1 MGLKRTGRIKPKKRT
16 ASEFRRVYGSK
27 GFQTFIRTMPCW
39 ACGYAGPSPRVL
51 AHTENGGMGRKADAK
66 TCIALCNVCHH
77 KQHQSGWVSIAMT
90 AESRT
95 RAAEQTWAAWEAKRG
110 NSQDDDEGANF
121 PADVEGAEDADP
133 DP

>member
-39 ACGYAGPSPRVL
+39 ACGYAGASPRVL

-66 TCIALCNVCHH
+66 TCIALCGVCHH
-77 KQHQSGWVSIAMT
+77 KQHQSGWSSIAMT
-90 AESRT
+90 AESRK
-95 RAAEQTWAAWEAKRG
+95 RAAEQTWAAWEARRG
-110 NSQDDDEGANF
+110 DSEEADAGPDVPVDDEG
-121 PADVEGAEDADP
+121 P
-133 DP
+133 

>member
-110 NSQDDDEGANF
+110 DSEEADEGAEF
-121 PADVEGAEDADP
+121 SADAEGTEDADP

>member
-51 AHTENGGMGRKADAK
+51 AHTENGGMGRKADAEK
-66 TCIALCNVCHH
+66 CVIALCNVCHT
-77 KQHQSGWVSIAMT
+77 KQHQSGWSSIAMT
-90 AESRT
+90 AESRK
-95 RAAEQTWAAWEAKRG
+95 RAAEQTWAAWEARRG
-110 NSQDDDEGANF
+110 DSEEADAGPDVPVDDEG
-121 PADVEGAEDADP
+121 P
-133 DP
+133 

>member
-39 ACGYAGPSPRVL
+39 ACGYAGASPRVL

-110 NSQDDDEGANF
+110 DSEEADEGAEF
-121 PADVEGAEDADP
+121 PADVEGAEDADS